1 MVRVI
6 KKTMLSILIA
16 GFMISVTSCNKNEI
30 VTPGLAQFRLGAN
43 TTSTNTVTQTG
54 RVNATN
60 DLQFT
65 SGIITFREVVFDGEL
80 ESGNSVSITHEQ
92 IAIIDYATGVITPE
106 IIIVVTAG
114 TYRSVNLGIE
124 LQDDGSDPSMVLEG
138 TYTNSNDVV
147 IPIRFEFNSV
157 EVFEANAQ
165 VVTLSTDTDVGGNI
179 TGDALDWF
187 SEVTA
192 SELDAASQFNGTI
205 VISETSNPDIFDI
218 VADRLDV
225 GTEAVFE

>member
-1 MVRVI
+1 
-6 KKTMLSILIA
+6 
-16 GFMISVTSCNKNEI
+16 
-30 VTPGLAQFRLGAN
+30 
-43 TTSTNTVTQTG
+43 
-54 RVNATN
+54 
-60 DLQFT
+60 
-65 SGIITFREVVFDGEL
+65 
-80 ESGNSVSITHEQ
+80 
-92 IAIIDYATGVITPE
+92 
-106 IIIVVTAG
+106 
-114 TYRSVNLGIE
+114 
-124 LQDDGSDPSMVLEG
+124 MVLEG

-147 IPIRFEFNSV
+147 IPIRFEFNSG

-165 VVTLSTDTDVGGNI
+165 VVTLSTDTDVVGKI
-179 TGDALDWF
+179 TWDALDWF